1 MMISVSTA
9 YLAISA
15 LISLSYET
23 VDIILLD
30 KPTASPLEIGS
41 TIVNNVFDIVNVDLF
56 DHYGLLFLHGDEKTT
71 PTTTVFVPIVD
82 DDVTA
87 QGPLLVGSFETM
99 FMNGTPI
106 IPQDDSVESEQEVV
120 AIVVESSSAT
130 TTTTTSATATA
141 TATANPIDNDDSIND
156 DNTNNEEDGGLL
168 PWMVDTLYGVLLYEV
183 QVLCDFVRFLMMY
196 VLMILVTTVFLYIYE
211 LQNDKK
217 EQQQQIAKLQKQVAH
232 LQEENTELEE
242 ENNIFNNKFNT
253 GRKDYD
259 GLYDYMELI
268 RNEAEKRLDH
278 IRTLESELEKQQQ
291 RNNVVVHHDDDPP
304 AYIKAH
310 LKLLKIDI
318 PKDVYNKKWKK
329 LSVIHH
335 PDKNV
340 GCTEA
345 KAKMQEINNAR
356 AELKEYYS
364 Q

>member
-56 DHYGLLFLHGDEKTT
+56 DHYGLLFLHDDEKTT

-196 VLMILVTTVFLYIYE
+196 VLMILVNYKMIKKNNNNK
-211 LQNDKK
+211 LQNFKSKLRIFKK
-217 EQQQQIAKLQKQVAH
+217 RILSSKKRIIYSITNSIRVVK
-232 LQEENTELEE
+232 
-242 ENNIFNNKFNT
+242 IMM
-253 GRKDYD
+253 
-259 GLYDYMELI
+259 DYMI
-268 RNEAEKRLDH
+268 IWN
-278 IRTLESELEKQQQ
+278 
-291 RNNVVVHHDDDPP
+291 
-304 AYIKAH
+304 
-310 LKLLKIDI
+310 
-318 PKDVYNKKWKK
+318 
-329 LSVIHH
+329 
-335 PDKNV
+335 
-340 GCTEA
+340 
-345 KAKMQEINNAR
+345 
-356 AELKEYYS
+356 
-364 Q
+364 